1 MLLRLVAVLAL
12 TSIVLIGTAALVVEP
27 PRSGARVELQ
37 TGAVTLEV
45 GGPGKLIALSPDTS
59 CWRRG
64 CPPFSI
70 RARLFSAPPEGAQGE
85 PGRVQRLPAGSLQW

>member
-1 MLLRLVAVLAL
+1 MLLRRVAVLAL

-37 TGAVTLEV
+37 TGAVTLAV

-70 RARLFSAPPEGAQGE
+70 RARLFSAPPEG
-85 PGRVQRLPAGSLQW
+85 

>member
-1 MLLRLVAVLAL
+1 MLLRLIAVLVL
-12 TSIVLIGTAALVVEP
+12 TSIALLAAALAVVEP

-70 RARLFSAPPEGAQGE
+70 RARLFSAPPQGAQGE
-85 PGRVQRLPAGSLQW
+85 AGRVQRLPAGALQW